1 MPNEVPGKWCAEVL
15 NKNLEVSKW
24 RKVLPHQ
31 WHSPCCELDI
41 TAPALRGAPVKFGQ
55 NAGGVFLSEI
65 SKLLSGFL
73 LFHLPLELCSWNI
86 NTFSYSL
93 LVQGG
98 IQHTT
103 PMPGEPNVMYTRSN
117 RTQPG
122 SARCRDA
129 IPCFAGSCVI
139 TPQFSEEKR
148 SPGQEIVYTETVYV
162 QL

>member
-93 LVQGG
+93 LVQEGFST
-98 IQHTT
+98 QLRCQ
-103 PMPGEPNVMYTRSN
+103 ESLRWCTRDPTGLSLAVHGAEMLSLVL
-117 RTQPG
+117 QAVV
-122 SARCRDA
+122 S
-129 IPCFAGSCVI
+129 
-139 TPQFSEEKR
+139 
-148 SPGQEIVYTETVYV
+148 SPLNFQKKKDPLGKT
-162 QL
+162 